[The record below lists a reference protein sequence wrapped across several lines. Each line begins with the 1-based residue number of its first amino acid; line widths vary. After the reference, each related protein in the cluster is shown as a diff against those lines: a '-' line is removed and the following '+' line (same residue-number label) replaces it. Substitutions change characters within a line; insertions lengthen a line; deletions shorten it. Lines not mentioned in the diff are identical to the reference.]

1 LLLNLVLVGV
11 LVLTGLL
18 AHSLGVLA
26 AGGDYI
32 ADAAAIGVSL
42 FAIWLARRPPAPARP
57 GGHPNATN
65 IAALVNGG
73 WLLALSILV
82 VLAAIRRLVSGAP
95 QVDGLPVLIVSA
107 VAAAVML
114 AGALILAGDP
124 GGDDGDSG
132 EEGDLNMKAVLLDTA
147 ADAAAAGGV
156 AISGAVILATGS
168 LYWLDPAVALI
179 IAVVVGYHALSLVR
193 KVIGAIKSSR
203 PAVTTVDDAARKAL
217 LRRGFALE
225 YATLGWNVAGIVVL
239 AIAAI
244 SARSVALAGFGLDSL
259 IEIGA
264 SAVVIW
270 ELSGTGEARQRRAL
284 RLIGAGFALLAVY
297 LLVQST
303 VVLVTG
309 FRPHHS
315 PLGIGWTAVTVA
327 VMLALAGG
335 KAATGAG
342 LGNPVLTAEG
352 RVTLID
358 GLLSAAVLAGL
369 VLNTALGWWQA
380 DPAAGYVLMYYA
392 AREVREIFAGG
403 H

>member
-1 LLLNLVLVGV
+1 VSREKRLTVVLLLNLVLVGV

-82 VLAAIRRLVSGAP
+82 VLAAIRRLVSGAG

-156 AISGAVILATGS
+156 AISGAVILGVRG

-193 KVIGAIKSSR
+193 KVIGAIKSSGPR
-203 PAVTTVDDAARKAL
+203 
-217 LRRGFALE
+217 
-225 YATLGWNVAGIVVL
+225 
-239 AIAAI
+239 
-244 SARSVALAGFGLDSL
+244 
-259 IEIGA
+259 
-264 SAVVIW
+264 
-270 ELSGTGEARQRRAL
+270 
-284 RLIGAGFALLAVY
+284 
-297 LLVQST
+297 
-303 VVLVTG
+303 
-309 FRPHHS
+309 
-315 PLGIGWTAVTVA
+315 
-327 VMLALAGG
+327 
-335 KAATGAG
+335 
-342 LGNPVLTAEG
+342 
-352 RVTLID
+352 
-358 GLLSAAVLAGL
+358 
-369 VLNTALGWWQA
+369 
-380 DPAAGYVLMYYA
+380 
-392 AREVREIFAGG
+392 
-403 H
+403 